1 MTTISPV
8 LDDEG
13 NYLDSEITDHIIS
26 NDIIYESPFDFSE
39 ETGNYYLKDEY
50 SVDPDQVDPDEAY
63 EYLIETHPAT
73 SDHSTAEE
81 VAAFWLDRGPISDQE
96 MNFLVQV
103 IAECED
109 PESRDRAEALLL
121 FKTGAIEFQDLP
133 ESAQEA
139 LAEVLGQ
146 FDTDD
151 SYDDSYADE
160 DEGYE
165 EEGADPELVEALV
178 ENLPDLAAAAEE
190 AGDEVLAYY
199 FRLNEA
205 VYSGQLSD
213 DDFYELMIEN
223 FGEEAQDVAD
233 YASAAAQEYLGIA

>member
-1 MTTISPV
+1 MTTISPI

-13 NYLDSEITDHIIS
+13 NYLGSEIEDHIIP
-26 NDIIYESPFDFSE
+26 NDINYDSPFDFSE
-39 ETGNYYLKDEY
+39 ETGDYYLKDEY
-50 SVDPDQVDPDEAY
+50 SVSPDQVDPDEAY

-73 SDHSTAEE
+73 SDYSTAEE

-96 MNFLVQV
+96 MNFLVQA

-146 FDTDD
+146 FDTSDD
-151 SYDDSYADE
+151 YDGSYAEE
-160 DEGYE
+160 DEEYE
-165 EEGADPELVEALV
+165 QEEADPELVEALV

-190 AGDEVLAYY
+190 AGDEVLQFYY
-199 FRLNEA
+199 QLNKAFYDGEI
-205 VYSGQLSD
+205 D
-213 DDFYELMIEN
+213 DDQFYDLMIEN
-223 FGEEAQDVAD
+223 FGDDAQEVAD